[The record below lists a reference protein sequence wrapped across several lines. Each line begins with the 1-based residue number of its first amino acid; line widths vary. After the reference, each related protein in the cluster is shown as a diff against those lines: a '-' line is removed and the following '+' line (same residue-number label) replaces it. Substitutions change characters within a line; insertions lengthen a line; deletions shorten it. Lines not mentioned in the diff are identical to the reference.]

1 VLPYAMVEVRY
12 YEEDGRA
19 PFDEWFRSVD
29 RSAQARITSA
39 IARLEEGNTSNLK
52 SVGNGVHELRLNFGP
67 GYRVYLGRDGPLLL
81 ILLTGGTKQRQ
92 NRDIEKAKILW
103 DRYKR
108 FAQ

>member
-1 VLPYAMVEVRY
+1 MVEVRY